1 MGFGYQWRLDFV
13 GPLNIATYLIRFGY
27 DQTFF
32 EVGIVDAIVK
42 S

>member
-1 MGFGYQWRLDFV
+1 MEVGFCWPIEFD
-13 GPLNIATYLIRFGY
+13 IATYLIRFGY